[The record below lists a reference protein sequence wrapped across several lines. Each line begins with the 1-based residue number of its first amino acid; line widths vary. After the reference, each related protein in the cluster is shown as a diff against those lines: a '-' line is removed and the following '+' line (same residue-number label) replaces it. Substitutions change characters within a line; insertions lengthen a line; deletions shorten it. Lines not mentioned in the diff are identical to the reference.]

1 MTTGQPIK
9 IETRAD
15 KGKMITGYA
24 AVFYRA
30 ANPGTQYE
38 LMSDMYE
45 RIDRSAFNRA
55 LSEKDDARALFNH
68 DPNFL
73 LGRASA
79 GTLRLSVDDIGLR
92 YENDLPDTQ
101 VGRDLA
107 TSIERG
113 DLTGSS
119 FGFRVKSQ
127 TWTEEE
133 GRDIRT
139 INEVEL
145 FDVGPV
151 TYPAYDATT
160 TGLRSEELAEVRSK
174 RDEWKKAQKPAPT
187 LLSQAEAK
195 QRIAKLW

>member
-1 MTTGQPIK
+1 MSIERRMTTGQPLK
-9 IETRAD
+9 IETRSD

-30 ANPGTQYE
+30 ANPGTQYQ

-45 RIDRSAFNRA
+45 RIDSSAFNRA

-79 GTLRLSVDDIGLR
+79 GTLRMIVDDIGLR
-92 YENDLPDTQ
+92 YEIDLPDTQ

-160 TGLRSEELAEVRSK
+160 TGLRSDELAEEIGRAHV
-174 RDEWKKAQKPAPT
+174 
-187 LLSQAEAK
+187 
-195 QRIAKLW
+195 